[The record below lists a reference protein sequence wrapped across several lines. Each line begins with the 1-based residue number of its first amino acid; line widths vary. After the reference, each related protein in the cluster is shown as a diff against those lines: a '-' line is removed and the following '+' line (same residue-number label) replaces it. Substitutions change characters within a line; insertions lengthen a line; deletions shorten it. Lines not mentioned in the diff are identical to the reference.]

1 MSIKQDI
8 LLRLESLIAKITPKS
23 PKKKPKDA
31 SVEERR
37 CAAYAQL
44 LFWIKASM
52 LCVDEALLDV
62 PRAKLGMHLFFIG
75 SADYHCQNY
84 DLDDVHF
91 YHVAAEGLKA
101 IGVPEL
107 EAQILLANYPK
118 IQQNEFGSAALL
130 EGGRR
135 VAEWVT
141 RSNPN
146 APMILAILMGE
157 WSENPDI
164 PEELNDQ
171 NLIKYF
177 IKVTGL

>member
-1 MSIKQDI
+1 M
-8 LLRLESLIAKITPKS
+8 PG
-23 PKKKPKDA
+23 P
-31 SVEERR
+31 
-37 CAAYAQL
+37 
-44 LFWIKASM
+44 
-52 LCVDEALLDV
+52 
-62 PRAKLGMHLFFIG
+62 
-75 SADYHCQNY
+75 SAD
-84 DLDDVHF
+84 DVRKANMNTLADTHAI
-91 YHVAAEGLKA
+91 YVEAIRRLMGDEGLKA

-157 WSENPDI
+157 WSESPDI